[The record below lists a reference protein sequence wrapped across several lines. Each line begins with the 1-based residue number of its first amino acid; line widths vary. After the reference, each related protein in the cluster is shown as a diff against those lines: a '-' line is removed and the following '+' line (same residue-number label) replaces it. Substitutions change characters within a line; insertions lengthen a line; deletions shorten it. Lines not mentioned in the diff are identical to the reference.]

1 MINQITAS
9 SLGPISRF
17 EGKHLQNINLLI
29 GKNGTGKTYLLK
41 TLYAV
46 VKTIELYRRGQENR
60 NEKEILS
67 DKMYWTFQTLPLGN
81 IVKKGQSNVFFQIT
95 SDKGEV
101 FDCSFGSST
110 TKLIQTLTNTFS
122 PRPNVN
128 SIFIPA
134 KEILSLREIIMDS
147 RDRYAEFGYDD
158 TYVDLAKALAPTTKG
173 RNYTAFSEAR
183 QSLENL
189 IGGKLEYDLDRKEW
203 NFKKGKYKFNISI
216 TSEGIKK
223 LSILDLLLGNHYL
236 TNRSVII
243 IDEIEANLH
252 PSMIEKFLQILVMLS
267 KAGIQF
273 FISTHSYFVIKNLY
287 IMAHQN
293 KIHIPTFSFEDNKIT
308 QSDLLKEMPENSI
321 IDESINIYKRELN
334 LD

>member
-1 MINQITAS
+1 
-9 SLGPISRF
+9 
-17 EGKHLQNINLLI
+17 
-29 GKNGTGKTYLLK
+29 
-41 TLYAV
+41 
-46 VKTIELYRRGQENR
+46 
-60 NEKEILS
+60 
-67 DKMYWTFQTLPLGN
+67 
-81 IVKKGQSNVFFQIT
+81 
-95 SDKGEV
+95 
-101 FDCSFGSST
+101 
-110 TKLIQTLTNTFS
+110 
-122 PRPNVN
+122 
-128 SIFIPA
+128 
-134 KEILSLREIIMDS
+134 MDS

>member
-1 MINQITAS
+1 MINQIKAS
-9 SLGPISRF
+9 SLGPINKF
-17 EGKHLQNINLLI
+17 EGKNLQKINLLI

-41 TLYAV
+41 TLYAS
-46 VKTIELYRRGQENR
+46 VKTIELYRRGQEIR

-81 IVKKGQSNVFFQIT
+81 IVKKGQSTVSFQII

-101 FDCSFGSST
+101 FDYSFGSST
-110 TKLIQTLTNTFS
+110 TKQIQTLTNTFA

-128 SIFIPA
+128 SIFIPS
-134 KEILSLREIIMDS
+134 KEILSLREIITDS
-147 RDRYAEFGYDD
+147 RNRYSEFGYDD
-158 TYVDLAKALAPTTKG
+158 TYVDLANALAPTTKG
-173 RNYTAFSEAR
+173 RNYLAFSEAR

-189 IGGKLEYDLDRKEW
+189 IGGKLEYDLERKEW
-203 NFKKGKYKFNISI
+203 NFKKGKNKFSISI

-236 TNRSVII
+236 TNKSVII

-252 PSMIEKFLQILVMLS
+252 PSMIEKFLEILVMLS
-267 KAGIQF
+267 DAGIQF

-287 IMAHQN
+287 IMAHQH
-293 KIHIPTFSFEDNKIT
+293 KIHIPTFSFEFNEIK